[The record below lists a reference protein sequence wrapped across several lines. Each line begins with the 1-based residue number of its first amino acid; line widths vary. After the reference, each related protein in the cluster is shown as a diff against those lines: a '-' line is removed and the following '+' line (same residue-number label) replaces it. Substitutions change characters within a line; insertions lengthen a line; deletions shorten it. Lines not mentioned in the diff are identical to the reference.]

1 MPETNQAKTD
11 TTLARQVLEWYESL
25 PAEEKIKALQDPDTA
40 AVIRFARE
48 NPDIGSPL
56 KDEPSTVNLTNE
68 PPAAAPEPT
77 TRVDTLTR
85 RMLTALSGGLGG
97 ALEGFVSGGPSGA
110 LIGGGIGAGLGALLP
125 HEQGPSENPLA
136 YASDVYLPLGIGR
149 ASRLL
154 GKFTK
159 PLAENPS
166 FLSRAALPIV
176 RGAREAVAAG
186 VPMTAEQKLE
196 EILGLHPKTEGVNP
210 LAFAIPGAIGAGAGV
225 IQALPDTPSLAANK
239 ILDLF
244 GLRKIGEVLRKGSLN
259 DKLAVGK
266 EDSDVVKAWDSLNE
280 PIREFDEKLRDLQ
293 LNIIR
298 TDEQIA
304 NLQAKMAST
313 KAQKREE
320 LAQELAKQRDRKAK
334 LMQEAADLKIEAIVN
349 KFNLKQ
355 KLREAQI
362 GISPFSGEPRHE
374 LVVDLDKLNQ
384 RLAEGSIDPDD
395 AAAVINEARRG
406 RISVRVD
413 DNNNPIVLDS
423 FKHIEDAADIDYL
436 RILNESVLNFMES
449 GDISQSKA
457 RALLARIAQQAKN
470 LVTDASRA
478 KSVEEFAERLK
489 AIDVLRSQDLDNQ
502 IEQVRN
508 RLEQALTTKPQID
521 QREITSLQEQLSA
534 LRTLRTSHQASL
546 DELRVL
552 GPEMLQKDPKLY
564 ELVRNSAGPGEFYR
578 KLLDQ
583 NTPDEL
589 ITQALRYISSK
600 NPDLANEIRRDLIE
614 QYFRNVFTAIE
625 SNQPH
630 PVSDSKL
637 FAMVRDIIPAGK
649 DHEVFQN
656 IRDFVRITNEYAHGG
671 GFLPYVTYGA
681 RWTVRSLPTLFI
693 LAGTANFAPKLA
705 TLGVFAIVLSTPL
718 IVEQIARKTVVGSQI
733 LRWLRDDAADPRRLS
748 VYPAL
753 KRWILENGTPVSKEN
768 EKEIAPEFM
777 VPEPP
782 GAATGQAQPGPV
794 QVPSG
799 QTAMAQGLTPTG
811 LP

>member
-1 MPETNQAKTD
+1 MPETTQTKTD
-11 TTLARQVLEWYESL
+11 KTLARQVLEWYESL
-25 PAEEKIKALQDPDTA
+25 PAEEKIRALQDPDTA

-56 KDEPSTVNLTNE
+56 KDEPVTVDLTKE
-68 PPAAAPEPT
+68 PVTPGPT
-77 TRVDTLTR
+77 SQVDTLTR
-85 RMLTALSGGLGG
+85 RMLTALSGGAGG
-97 ALEGFVSGGPSGA
+97 ALEGFISGGGLPGA

-125 HEQGPSENPLA
+125 HEQGPTENPLA

-149 ASRLL
+149 ASRFL

-159 PLAENPS
+159 PLAENQS
-166 FLSRAALPIV
+166 FLSRAAMPLV
-176 RGAREAVAAG
+176 RGTREAIAAG
-186 VPMTAEQKLE
+186 VPMVAEQKLE
-196 EILGLHPKTEGVNP
+196 EILGLQPSTEGVNP
-210 LAFAIPGAIGAGAGV
+210 LAFAIPGTIGAGAGV
-225 IQALPDTPSLAANK
+225 IQAFPDTPSLAANK

-244 GLRKIGEVLRKGSLN
+244 GLRKIGEVLRKGSLK
-259 DKLAVGK
+259 DKLAAGK
-266 EDSDVVKAWDSLNE
+266 EDSDVVQAWDSLSG
-280 PIREFDEKLRDLQ
+280 PVREFDENLRDLK
-293 LNIIR
+293 LKIIR

-304 NLQAKMAST
+304 YLQAQKASA
-313 KAQKREE
+313 KAQERER
-320 LAQELAKQRDRKAK
+320 LAQELAEYRARKAK
-334 LMQEAADLKIEAIVN
+334 LMQEAADLKIEGIVN
-349 KFNLKQ
+349 DFKLKE
-355 KLREAQI
+355 KLRESKI
-362 GISPFSGEPRHE
+362 GITPSPDDTKQE
-374 LVVDLDKLNQ
+374 LVVDLDKLRE

-395 AAAVINEARRG
+395 AVAVINAARRG
-406 RISVRVD
+406 RISVRMD
-413 DNNNPIVLDS
+413 ENTDPIVLDS
-423 FKHIEDAADIDYL
+423 FKHIEEAWDLDYL
-436 RILNESVLNFMES
+436 RILNASVLDAMES
-449 GDISQSKA
+449 GDIPQSKA
-457 RALLARIAQQAKN
+457 RALLARIAQQARN

-489 AIDVLRSQDLDNQ
+489 AIDVLRSQGLDNR
-502 IEQVRN
+502 IEQVKN
-508 RLEQALTTKPQID
+508 RLEQARTMKPQVD
-521 QREITSLQEQLSA
+521 PREITNLEEELA
-534 LRTLRTSHQASL
+534 ELRKIRTAHQASL
-546 DELRVL
+546 EELQTQ
-552 GPEMLQKDPKLY
+552 GPEMLRNDPKLY
-564 ELVRNSAGPGEFYR
+564 ELVRNSAGPGEFYQ

-589 ITQALRYISSK
+589 ITQALKYVSRK
-600 NPDLANEIRRDLIE
+600 NPELASEIRKDLIE

-705 TLGVFAIVLSTPL
+705 TLGAFAVVLSTPL

-733 LRWLRDDAADPRRLS
+733 LRWLRDDAADPRRLAM
-748 VYPAL
+748 YPSL

-768 EKEIAPEFM
+768 EKELAPDIGAPEA
-777 VPEPP
+777 PA
-782 GAATGQAQPGPV
+782 AATGQAQSGSV
-794 QVPSG
+794 QAPSG
-799 QTAMAQGLTPTG
+799 QAAMMQGLTPTG